1 MPQLKAEHPI
11 SAFALSL
18 LVTAVQC
25 QQSVNCIE
33 SELSSHFLNASTEG
47 GTTPTK
53 LSFPLYGRATCVGDR
68 RQTIWGFN
76 TVDITRAKICSGGLG
91 IGIICGEKG
100 RIIFPGF
107 WSINRPSRAR
117 PLSHVHCLVRCT
129 VPSQCNA
136 QSLWCSP
143 FLNASTESRRPD
155 TSLCSKSIGHCSA
168 MSAVSEMY

>member
-53 LSFPLYGRATCVGDR
+53 FSFQLYGRATCVGDR
-68 RQTIWGFN
+68 RQIIWGFN
-76 TVDITRAKICSGGLG
+76 TVDITRAKKKFGWTRYWYDMWR
-91 IGIICGEKG
+91 E
-100 RIIFPGF
+100 
-107 WSINRPSRAR
+107 RPHNIPRLLVHQPAIPSTAFEPCPLLSAVHR
-117 PLSHVHCLVRCT
+117 PQSVQCT
-129 VPSQCNA
+129 VAVVLSIPKC
-136 QSLWCSP
+136 
-143 FLNASTESRRPD
+143 LN
-155 TSLCSKSIGHCSA
+155 
-168 MSAVSEMY
+168 